1 MSAGDCLQECYL
13 FHHLIDFSSEK
24 YHIYISTITA
34 RKSMKIPCVRA
45 CGFIGFTTAFLGAY
59 ASSSQR
65 LMGFDPNAEEVAMY
79 GALTPKEA
87 TDFEY
92 LDTYT
97 NSESLDSSDR
107 KSKAS

>member
-1 MSAGDCLQECYL
+1 MSADDCLYECFS
-13 FHHLIDFSSEK
+13 FHHLINIMST
-24 YHIYISTITA
+24 STITA
-34 RKSMKIPCVRA
+34 RKSMRIPCVRA

-65 LMGFDPNAEEVAMY
+65 LMGFDPNSEEVAMY

-107 KSKAS
+107 KSRAS